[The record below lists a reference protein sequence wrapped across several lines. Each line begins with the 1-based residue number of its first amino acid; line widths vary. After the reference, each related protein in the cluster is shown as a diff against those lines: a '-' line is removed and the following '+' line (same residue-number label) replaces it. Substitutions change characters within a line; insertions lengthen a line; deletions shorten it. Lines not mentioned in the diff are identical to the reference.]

1 MKLKALKPFYDK
13 KTRELVNCDEV
24 IEVNKTRLSEMKKH
38 PLFESYL
45 EELEDVEDDKDDK
58 DDKGV
63 EDVEDVEEVED
74 DKETSAKK

>member
-13 KTRELVNCDEV
+13 KTGELVNADEV

-45 EELEDVEDDKDDK
+45 EELEDDK

-63 EDVEDVEEVED
+63 EDVEE

>member
-13 KTRELVNCDEV
+13 KTGELVNVDEV

-45 EELEDVEDDKDDK
+45 EELEE
-58 DDKGV
+58 
-63 EDVEDVEEVED
+63 ELEEVED

>member
-13 KTRELVNCDEV
+13 KTGELVNADEV

-45 EELEDVEDDKDDK
+45 EELEDDKDDK

-63 EDVEDVEEVED
+63 EDVEE

>member
-13 KTRELVNCDEV
+13 KTGELVNADEV

-45 EELEDVEDDKDDK
+45 EELEN
-58 DDKGV
+58 V
-63 EDVEDVEEVED
+63 EDVEDVEGVEE

>member
-13 KTRELVNCDEV
+13 KTGELVNCDEV
-24 IEVNKTRLSEMKKH
+24 IEVSKTRLSEMKKH

-45 EELEDVEDDKDDK
+45 EELEE
-58 DDKGV
+58 
-63 EDVEDVEEVED
+63 ELEEVED